1 MAEPLQIGWIDYGS
15 RDRNKILSVLGLLS
29 QPEAVDEL
37 GIGVIRDGF
46 ADVLF
51 PGTSTI
57 QTRAK
62 YFLIV
67 PYLLMEL
74 EREPGLTPKK
84 LLELLAKAELELIPI
99 LSKNGAEGVIGAR
112 AGEKLQRR
120 PSSIYWNGLYTFD
133 ILHAPERLSLEG
145 YAKAVCRLKSE
156 SAQLVSTRHQPAD
169 DEDASDDPDAVRT
182 ASSGFWR
189 APQPPLN
196 WRERV
201 TMDLTT
207 EEAAFLRGKIIQSPH
222 SRDSL
227 LAYIL
232 KTDSYHV
239 AELEDLAGIPATL
252 PGLPVEIR
260 RACEMAEQFAE
271 FVYGAN
277 IRYNLI
283 LSGRQNEKVCEE
295 WEAWIQSVHDKGFL
309 RDYDPAEPFGYLKL
323 SCWYQKRTLPFLCQW
338 KDAVLANRTDRMDEL
353 IVAREIELK
362 GRERAKLSNPDA
374 YRRQDGSWLG
384 GGKLHYR
391 FRNVKRLLQDIKQ
404 GLKDAHA

>member
-15 RDRNKILSVLGLLS
+15 RDRNKVLSVLSLLS

-84 LLELLAKAELELIPI
+84 LLERLAKAELELIPI
-99 LSKNGAEGVIGAR
+99 LSKDGADGVIGSR

-120 PSSIYWNGLYTFD
+120 PSSIYWNGLYTYD
-133 ILHAPERLSLEG
+133 ILHVPERLSLEG

-156 SAQLVSTRHQPAD
+156 SAQLASAGHQPAD

-182 ASSGFWR
+182 ASGGFWR
-189 APQPPLN
+189 APQPPPN
-196 WRERV
+196 WREQV

-207 EEAAFLRGKIIQSPH
+207 EEAAFLRGKIIQSPR
-222 SRDSL
+222 SRESL

-239 AELEDLAGIPATL
+239 AELEDLAGVPDAL
-252 PGLPVEIR
+252 PGLPAEIR
-260 RACEMAEQFAE
+260 RACEMAERFAE

-283 LSGRQNEKVCEE
+283 LSEGKNETAREE
-295 WEAWIQSVHDKGFL
+295 WEAWLQSVHDRGFL
-309 RDYDPAEPFGYLKL
+309 RDYDPSEPFGYLKL
-323 SCWYQKRTLPFLCQW
+323 SGWYRARTYPFLRRW
-338 KDAVLANRTDRMDEL
+338 KEAVLSNRTDGMDEL

-362 GRERAKLSNPDA
+362 GRERAKLSNPGV

-391 FRNVKRLLQDIKQ
+391 FRNVKRLLQDIRQ
-404 GLKDAHA
+404 GLKAAHA